1 VQVIRS
7 LSIYFAPIIPHVA
20 ATMQSMI
27 GEKVLVGNPDISL
40 THSAWHDAALPHIA
54 PLSPIA
60 EPIILFEKIE
70 DATMEIQRQK
80 LGGQKTVTESTQETE
95 LITIDD
101 FKKVQL
107 RTATVLAAERVP
119 KSEKLLQLQVDTGA
133 DKRQILAGIGKFY
146 TPEEMVG
153 KTVVVVVNL
162 QPAKLMGQVSQGML
176 LAANTADGGLSLVT
190 PEIAVAAGAEVR

>member
-1 VQVIRS
+1 
-7 LSIYFAPIIPHVA
+7 
-20 ATMQSMI
+20 
-27 GEKVLVGNPDISL
+27 
-40 THSAWHDAALPHIA
+40 
-54 PLSPIA
+54 
-60 EPIILFEKIE
+60 
-70 DATMEIQRQK
+70 
-80 LGGQKTVTESTQETE
+80 
-95 LITIDD
+95 
-101 FKKVQL
+101 
-107 RTATVLAAERVP
+107 
-119 KSEKLLQLQVDTGA
+119 VDTGA